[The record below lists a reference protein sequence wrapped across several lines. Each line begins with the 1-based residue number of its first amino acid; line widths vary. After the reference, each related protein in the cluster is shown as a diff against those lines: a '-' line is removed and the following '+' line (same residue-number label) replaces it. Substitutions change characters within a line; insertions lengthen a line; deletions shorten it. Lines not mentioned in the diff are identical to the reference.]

1 MKHQYLINSLLIAML
16 SLFSISS
23 AYASP
28 ESGARKHRVKK
39 IMKVL
44 KSLNLDR
51 TVRKDIRQTMRK
63 TRRDMVPLKSKL
75 EAAKI
80 QLQELME
87 ADNIDR
93 NAVMKAIDAVAIAKT
108 NIQKRRVSAMLSI
121 REKLT
126 PEQRDLF
133 RKKMNEGPNR
143 PVKFESW

>member
-1 MKHQYLINSLLIAML
+1 MKHHYVINGLLIALL

-23 AYASP
+23 AHASP
-28 ESGARKHRVKK
+28 ESSARKHRVKK
-39 IMKVL
+39 MMKVL

-51 TVRKDIRQTMRK
+51 AVRKDIRQTMRK

-93 NAVMKAIDAVAIAKT
+93 NAVMKAIDAVAIAKA
-108 NIQKRRVSAMLSI
+108 NIQKRRVSAMLSV

-126 PEQRDLF
+126 LEQRDLF
-133 RKKMNEGPNR
+133 REKMNEPSQPAR
-143 PVKFESW
+143 MTSW